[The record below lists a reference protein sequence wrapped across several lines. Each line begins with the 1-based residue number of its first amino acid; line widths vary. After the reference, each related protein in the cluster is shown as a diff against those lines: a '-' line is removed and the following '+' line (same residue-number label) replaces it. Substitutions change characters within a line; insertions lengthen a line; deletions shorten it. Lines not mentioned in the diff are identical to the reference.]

1 MNTYI
6 NEYLDKHYN
15 QKSANVN
22 KFPPCLLINLWGV
35 LVIRFTPYAFGNLSF
50 TIFQKPSEEFK
61 STF

>member
-35 LVIRFTPYAFGNLSF
+35 LVIRFTPFWKFKHLQ
-50 TIFQKPSEEFK
+50 IFQKPSEEFK